1 MGLTGKIA
9 DVSRVATTRMSS
21 KGQVVIP
28 EAIRRRLGLEP
39 GVEFVVIGEGDTI
52 VLKPISVPSMR
63 EFDGVMKR
71 ARQAARRAGMKR
83 SDIASAIEAV
93 RSR

>member
-1 MGLTGKIA
+1 
-9 DVSRVATTRMSS
+9 MSS

-63 EFDGVMKR
+63 EFDDVMER

-83 SDIASAIEAV
+83 SDVAAAIEAV